1 MPRDQKQRAGNLL
14 TYESRRHKSL
24 VKWNGELAA
33 ILVAQG
39 EKSHGWL
46 EYAQEY
52 KLGKKKPGNHT
63 EASSEG
69 TRSRLVSIAQRYLDE
84 AKKEMLLR
92 GKLRPAL
99 RKSRDRRSSK

>member
-1 MPRDQKQRAGNLL
+1 
-14 TYESRRHKSL
+14 

-39 EKSHGWL
+39 EKSHYGWI
-46 EYAQEY
+46 EGAQEY
-52 KLGKKKPGNHT
+52 KLGKKNPSNYT
-63 EASSEG
+63 EKDAEYTYSK
-69 TRSRLVSIAQRYLDE
+69 LVKIAQTHLDE

-99 RKSRDRRSSK
+99 RKSRHRRSSK